1 MDLVYKTTML
11 SQGGRTGSVQSD
23 EGDFKLKLAVPT
35 EMGGK
40 GGGPNPEQLFAG
52 AFAACFEQS
61 VRHIA
66 KKNHIMLKGCYV
78 EAVVAVYVTIDESYR
93 MGLTLTVH
101 MAGPLSQEDADH
113 LLERAKGI
121 CPYVDLTKNNM
132 TLNLNAVL
140 DTPVAAAAQV

>member
-11 SQGGRTGSVQSD
+11 SQGGRSGSVQSD
-23 EGDFKLKLAVPT
+23 DGSFKLKLAVPT

-40 GGGPNPEQLFAG
+40 GGGPNPEQLFAA

-66 KKNHIMLKGCYV
+66 KKNHMMLRGCYV
-78 EAVVAVYVTIDESYR
+78 EAVVAVYLTIDESYR
-93 MGLTLTVH
+93 MGLSLIVH
-101 MAGPLSQEDADH
+101 MAGSLSQEDADH

-132 TLNLNAVL
+132 TLNLSAVV
-140 DTPVAAAAQV
+140 DTPVAAAQA

>member
-11 SQGGRTGSVQSD
+11 TQGGRVGSVQTED
-23 EGDFKLKLAVPT
+23 GAFKIKLAVPV

-66 KKNHIMLKGCYV
+66 KKNLMPLRGCYV
-78 EAVVAVYVTIDESYR
+78 EATLAMYVTMEDAYR

-101 MAGPLSQEDADH
+101 MAGALSQDDADH
-113 LLERAKGI
+113 LLERARGI
-121 CPYVDLTKNNM
+121 CPYVDATKNNM
-132 TLNLNAVL
+132 TLNLSAVV
-140 DTPVAAAAQV
+140 DNPQPVVEAA

>member
-11 SQGGRTGSVQSD
+11 SQGGRSGSVQSD

-40 GGGPNPEQLFAG
+40 GGGPNPEQLFAA

-66 KKNHIMLKGCYV
+66 KKSHVPLRGCYV
-78 EAVVAVYVTIDESYR
+78 EATLVMYVTIEDAYR
-93 MGLTLTVH
+93 MGLTLAVH
-101 MAGPLSQEDADH
+101 MAGPLTQGDADE
-113 LLERAKGI
+113 LIERAKGI
-121 CPYVDLTKNNM
+121 CPYVDATKSNV
-132 TLNLNAVL
+132 TLNLSAVL
-140 DTPVAAAAQV
+140 DNPQAAQAAA

>member
-11 SQGGRTGSVQSD
+11 SQGGRTGVVQSED
-23 EGDFKLKLAVPT
+23 GDFKQKLAVPK

-40 GGGPNPEQLFAG
+40 GDGPNPEQLFAA

-66 KKNHIMLKGCYV
+66 KKGHEPLRGCYV
-78 EAVVAVYVTIDESYR
+78 EAAIAVYVTLDDAYR

-101 MAGPLSQEDADH
+101 MAGPLSQGDADH

-132 TLNLNAVL
+132 TLNLSAVL
-140 DTPVAAAAQV
+140 DTPVAAAQA